1 MIDRTNVGISPLM
14 STPITTTYLSTPGV
28 EATSVIPGVQDATS
42 YVTGS
47 QTIISPGSIQAT
59 NPVLSTAGG
68 LTGSMLPP
76 VTSPEIVANNPL
88 AQTTGSYV
96 ASNMGV
102 SPLSPSLSQPTGY
115 GTATMG
121 ATLLSPPISQP
132 PTIIQAPP
140 VPQSPLGPIMDED
153 FQRGRPIYDEL
164 FTEDRY
170 RGFRLGR

>member
-14 STPITTTYLSTPGV
+14 STPITTPYFSTSGV
-28 EATSVIPGVQDATS
+28 EATSIIPGVQDTTS
-42 YVTGS
+42 YVTGA
-47 QTIISPGSIQAT
+47 QTLISPTIQTT

-76 VTSPEIVANNPL
+76 VTSPEFIANNPL
-88 AQTTGSYV
+88 AQTTGIYV
-96 ASNMGV
+96 ASTMDVN
-102 SPLSPSLSQPTGY
+102 PLSPSLSQPTGY

-121 ATLLSPPISQP
+121 ATLLPPPISQT
-132 PTIIQAPP
+132 PTVIQAPP
-140 VPQSPLGPIMDED
+140 APQAPLGPIMDED
-153 FQRGRPIYDEL
+153 FQRGRPIYDE